1 MLINAVTP
9 EEVRVAIVD
18 GRALENFQV
27 ESSDKN
33 LLKGNIYR
41 GVVHNIQPSLNAAF
55 IDLGTGKDAFI
66 SLHDVVDAVWHKH
79 PAEGQRPR
87 IESILEKGKELV
99 VQVIKDAEG
108 NKGPAVT
115 TSVSLAGRYLVFT
128 PYDDTRGVSR
138 KVEDD
143 EQRALLKEQVEKLSI
158 PAGGGVIVR
167 TNALGQTKTTLAK
180 DFTALTRL
188 WKSIQTDAKKG
199 RGAKLLNAEQ
209 DIVVR
214 VLRDYLDAG
223 IGEVIVDRKDT
234 FDAATDYIRQ
244 FMPRSKTS
252 VVFHDE
258 RLPLF
263 TKYEIEPQVSKIF
276 DRTVKLASGASIVI
290 DRTEALVAIDVN
302 SGKSNK
308 GGSQEETALNTN
320 LEAADEIARQL
331 RLRDIGGLIVVDFI
345 DMRSAKSRARLE
357 KTMKDAMKSDKAR
370 STVGRISPNGL
381 LEINRQ
387 RLQQALH
394 LRTHRPCPTCEG
406 TGRIASTEVVGLAL
420 LRKIEAKASSE
431 GIGRARIA
439 LHPEL
444 ADAFQNGRRQEIAE
458 LERTYDMHV
467 EVIASNRLHRPEQE
481 IEWFTRGA
489 DRPAAVERQAKQRPH
504 HPVQENGVKP
514 ASPQPAAALPPS
526 STSAPAAQK
535 QRPAEQQPAGE
546 GAPRSKRRRR
556 RRRGRDEHPATQN
569 DGSLTDA
576 QTQPMHDAIEEAVDD
591 EPDGDFAEAT
601 IPAEAQAA
609 DARPGRKRRRG
620 RKRRQGA
627 APESVAGESSA
638 AAVMPAAPAQVGDE
652 QGEANE
658 LPDEPGAPA
667 PARRKRRRR
676 GRKEPAGAAAS
687 PATEGGE
694 QEPLWVHLPD
704 ADLETARPRRSRRRA
719 QPKPA
724 GAPE

>member
-55 IDLGTGKDAFI
+55 IDLGTGKDAFL

-87 IESILEKGKELV
+87 IESILEKGKDLV
-99 VQVIKDAEG
+99 VQVIKDGEG

-234 FDAATDYIRQ
+234 FDAATDYIKQ
-244 FMPRSKTS
+244 FMPRSKTT

-258 RLPLF
+258 RMPLF

-276 DRTVKLASGASIVI
+276 DRTVKMASGASIVI

-308 GGSQEETALNTN
+308 GHSQEETALNTN

-357 KTMKDAMKSDKAR
+357 KAMKDAMKSDKAR

-467 EVIASNRLHRPEQE
+467 EVIASNSLHRPEQE
-481 IEWFTRGA
+481 IEWFARGA
-489 DRPAAVERQAKQRPH
+489 DRPAAVERQAKHRPH
-504 HPVQENGVKP
+504 HPTQENG
-514 ASPQPAAALPPS
+514 ARPQP
-526 STSAPAAQK
+526 SASQV
-535 QRPAEQQPAGE
+535 PAGE
-546 GAPRSKRRRR
+546 ATQPKSSEAPQGAEGTGRSKRKRR
-556 RRRGRDEHPATQN
+556 RRRGRDEHSAIPA
-569 DGSLTDA
+569 DA
-576 QTQPMHDAIEEAVDD
+576 AVQHAASSEAADEEFDAPEQDEPEAVID
-591 EPDGDFAEAT
+591 
-601 IPAEAQAA
+601 QAPVA
-609 DARPGRKRRRG
+609 ANGVAAGEVRTGRKRRRG
-620 RKRRQGA
+620 RKRRGA
-627 APESVAGESSA
+627 AAADPVNASA
-638 AAVMPAAPAQVGDE
+638 AVADLAPSVEETGTESGSSSEADAPAAP
-652 QGEANE
+652 
-658 LPDEPGAPA
+658 
-667 PARRKRRRR
+667 RRKRRRR
-676 GRKEPAGAAAS
+676 GGRKESSGDVQVKSNEGAA
-687 PATEGGE
+687 
-694 QEPLWVHLPD
+694 QEPLWVHLPEP
-704 ADLETARPRRSRRRA
+704 DLEKPRPRRSRRRA
-719 QPKPA
+719 E
-724 GAPE
+724 PEADVPQE